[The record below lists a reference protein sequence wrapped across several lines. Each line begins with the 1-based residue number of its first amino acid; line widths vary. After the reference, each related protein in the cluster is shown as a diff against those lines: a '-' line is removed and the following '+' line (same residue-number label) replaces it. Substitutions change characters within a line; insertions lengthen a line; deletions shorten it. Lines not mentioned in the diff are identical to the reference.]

1 MLHTGTMLR
10 IKAEN
15 PHESDCFVMNAMNV
29 KAILWTTC
37 CCQKENACTH
47 PRTPAP
53 VRECGEARGST
64 QKHEEAQMHCIVVQ
78 KSVAVFEGR

>member
-29 KAILWTTC
+29 KAILRTASAVKNVVT
-37 CCQKENACTH
+37 NLVACY
-47 PRTPAP
+47 
-53 VRECGEARGST
+53 
-64 QKHEEAQMHCIVVQ
+64 
-78 KSVAVFEGR
+78 